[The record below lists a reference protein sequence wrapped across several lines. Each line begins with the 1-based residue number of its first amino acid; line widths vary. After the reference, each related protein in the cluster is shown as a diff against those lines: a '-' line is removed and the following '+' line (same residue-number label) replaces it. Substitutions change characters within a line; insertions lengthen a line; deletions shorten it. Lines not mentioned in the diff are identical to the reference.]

1 MLFMMLSGNY
11 PFSMK
16 NIEHEIVHEPMLY
29 FANAGWANVSELAKD
44 FINKLLKKDPS
55 ERLTA
60 KEALDHIWFK
70 VTLSENS
77 LEELESPIKL
87 REMKK
92 KEIHK
97 QVSEQVVNKL
107 VNFRAQ
113 SKIKVAALNVFLNMI
128 DPKEYEPLIAKFKK
142 MDTEKT
148 GLITAC
154 QLREAIE
161 EKNHD
166 IKDGQVDM
174 IIREIDLNGNQMINY
189 SEFLTATVEVKK
201 FMTEEKLWMMFR

>member
-1 MLFMMLSGNY
+1 MWSIGIMLFMMLSGNY
-11 PFSMK
+11 PFDLK
-16 NIEHEIVHEPMLY
+16 NIEHEIVNEPILY
-29 FANAGWANVSELAKD
+29 FANAGWKNVSELAKD

-55 ERLTA
+55 DRLTA

-70 VTLSENS
+70 TMLEENS
-77 LEELESPIKL
+77 LEELESPVKHQ
-87 REMKK
+87 MMQKK
-92 KEIHK
+92 QIHK

-148 GLITAC
+148 GFIT
-154 QLREAIE
+154 
-161 EKNHD
+161 
-166 IKDGQVDM
+166 
-174 IIREIDLNGNQMINY
+174 
-189 SEFLTATVEVKK
+189 SS
-201 FMTEEKLWMMFR
+201 